1 MLVATNDGSQITVNI
16 EDLKNI
22 IKEELKEQVKEQVEE
37 EMKKSVPKHMNGFIT
52 DQLSSSSSYTV
63 DTKTGF
69 TKTTDSNNS
78 IAEYLSYS
86 TTEGYTV
93 LKSRLVLD

>member
-22 IKEELKEQVKEQVEE
+22 IKEE
-37 EMKKSVPKHMNGFIT
+37 MKKSVPKHMNGFIM

-78 IAEYLSYS
+78 IAGYLSYS